1 MGSPRGDGHDSPVNS
16 HGDHDRCLDVPVGN
30 GGVGVRLGG
39 SENEVEAGRHK
50 YGEDGAAGVAKQ
62 PADVEKRV
70 GDHAA
75 ASQSSASSRESLE
88 PVSRT
93 KASSR
98 VVVEM
103 SSP

>member
-30 GGVGVRLGG
+30 GGVGVQLGG

-75 ASQSSASSRESLE
+75 ASQSSTSSRESLE

-98 VVVEM
+98 VIVEM